1 MRFLVVQ
8 HYLNEQHYLKAEK
21 ETIKLYELLGSKTS
35 QSQQPRQCPPYSIFY
50 PTFRT
55 IAKGEAPPTK
65 LRAVKTAAN
74 VAKPAYA
81 GWKSQSA

>member
-35 QSQQPRQCPPYSIFY
+35 QSQQPSHCPP
-50 PTFRT
+50 
-55 IAKGEAPPTK
+55 
-65 LRAVKTAAN
+65 
-74 VAKPAYA
+74 
-81 GWKSQSA
+81 SAISYI